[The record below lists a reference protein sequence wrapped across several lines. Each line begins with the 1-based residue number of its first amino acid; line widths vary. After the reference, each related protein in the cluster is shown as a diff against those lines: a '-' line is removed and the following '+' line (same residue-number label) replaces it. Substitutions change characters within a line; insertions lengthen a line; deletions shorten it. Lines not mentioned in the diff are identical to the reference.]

1 MQVATGKS
9 ILNGIAIGP
18 LRIYK
23 KVETQ
28 ATATSTLTPEEEY
41 ARFDAARTKAQEEL
55 GALYEKALDEVGEDN
70 ASIFEIHQMMLDDD
84 DYLDAVKGILDT
96 QGATAE
102 YAVSATGENFA
113 AAFADMEDEYMRA
126 RAADVKDI
134 SRRVVNVLLGVGDE
148 EMMADQPAILV
159 ADDLTPSETVQLDK
173 SKLLGFITRH
183 GSSNSHTAILA
194 RTMNIPALVGVDFQD
209 DWDGKLAVIDG
220 YNHCVYIEPAQELLG
235 AMEEKRSN
243 DLKQEALLQS
253 LKKKPNTTLDGKE
266 IKVYANIG
274 NAGDVGLVLQ
284 NDAQGIGLFRS
295 EFIYLDSQDYPSEDQ
310 QFMLYKR
317 VVETMAGKKV
327 IIRTLDIG
335 ADKQAEYFELDK
347 EENPAL
353 GYRAI
358 RICLTR
364 KEIFKTQ
371 LRAILRASAFGTVS
385 IMFPMIISVREVR
398 DAKEILEECRAELA
412 ERGVAYGNVE
422 VGIMVETPAAVL
434 LADEL
439 AEEVEFFSLGT
450 NDLTQYTLA
459 IDRQNPKLDN
469 FYDAHHPAVLRMI
482 KHTIEAGHRHGC
494 WVGICGELGADQT
507 LTETFLRYGVDELSV
522 SPAAVLPLPRPHVRK
537 QSPLNFQQLRP
548 DGRQQIGIF
557 IQDAQILFLQRP
569 GPMAGEQPPNGAGHL
584 CGLILELIAEQ
595 QPDPLH
601 GKPCDGGRDG
611 DVHSGQRAPDLAAQ
625 QLQPLPPSQQRVPV
639 LIPSPTAALPQGG
652 LGGGALRRNLA
663 GDALLLAHF
672 FCENG
677 KGGSHTQPHLPA
689 GLLHAF
695 LRLFVYTEVNHNLS
709 HGLRPLS
716 LP

>member
-9 ILNGIAIGP
+9 ILGGVAIGP
-18 LRIYK
+18 LRVYRK
-23 KVETQ
+23 EETQ
-28 ATATSTLTPEEEY
+28 TAAASALTAEEEL
-41 ARFDAARTKAQEEL
+41 ARFDAAREKAKEQL
-55 GALYEKALDEVGEDN
+55 RALYDKALEEVGEEN
-70 ASIFEIHQMMLDDD
+70 AAIFEIHEMMLEDD
-84 DYLDAVKGILDT
+84 DYIDAVRSIVEN

-102 YAVSATGENFA
+102 YAVATTGDNFA
-113 AAFADMEDEYMRA
+113 AAFADMEDAYMKA
-126 RAADVKDI
+126 RATDVRDV
-134 SRRVVNVLLGVGDE
+134 SGRVVNILSGAEEQDALGDE
-148 EMMADQPAILV
+148 PAILV

-194 RTMNIPALVGVDFQD
+194 RTMNIPALVGVDFD
-209 DWDGKLAVIDG
+209 DSWDGKLAVIDG
-220 YNHCVYIEPAQELLG
+220 YNSCVYIEPAQELLS
-235 AMEEKRSN
+235 AMEEKRKG
-243 DLKQEALLQS
+243 DLKQEALLQT
-253 LKKKPNTTLDGKE
+253 LKKKPNITLDGKE

-385 IMFPMIISVREVR
+385 VMFPMIISVREVR
-398 DAKEILEECRAELA
+398 DAKEIMEECKAELQ
-412 ERGVAYGNVE
+412 ERGVAFGNVE
-422 VGIMVETPAAVL
+422 IGIMIETPAAVL

-469 FYDAHHPAVLRMI
+469 FYDSHHPAVLRMI

-507 LTETFLRYGVDELSV
+507 LTETFLRMGVDELSV
-522 SPAAVLPLPRPHVRK
+522 SPAAVLPLRK
-537 QSPLNFQQLRP
+537 IIRSL
-548 DGRQQIGIF
+548 D
-557 IQDAQILFLQRP
+557 
-569 GPMAGEQPPNGAGHL
+569 
-584 CGLILELIAEQ
+584 
-595 QPDPLH
+595 
-601 GKPCDGGRDG
+601 
-611 DVHSGQRAPDLAAQ
+611 
-625 QLQPLPPSQQRVPV
+625 
-639 LIPSPTAALPQGG
+639 
-652 LGGGALRRNLA
+652 
-663 GDALLLAHF
+663 
-672 FCENG
+672 
-677 KGGSHTQPHLPA
+677 
-689 GLLHAF
+689 
-695 LRLFVYTEVNHNLS
+695 
-709 HGLRPLS
+709 LS
-716 LP
+716 LDLNKETQV